1 MEEEQRQ
8 SGGPPLDDPFATVL
22 VETTEAL
29 VCVLD
34 HEARVLLFNEA
45 CVRATGFAREEVIGR
60 PAWETVIPGEERA
73 AFQELIA
80 YLWKTGF
87 SSPRLGHWMTR
98 EGGRR
103 LVSWSNRLLTDAQ
116 GAPLCLVT
124 SGLDLTDRAPAGEEE
139 LPAHEDDPD
148 VRLAEAGRL
157 ASEQRALRRV
167 ATLVAS
173 EVTPE
178 QVFAVVSEECAR
190 VLDVT
195 SSAIMRY
202 EPDNT
207 ATIVARHSRD
217 GTEAF
222 SVGASVGTDGDSS
235 VARVRRTGAPA
246 RIDDWGAV
254 QGHFASTMLR
264 IGYRSTASAPIV
276 VGGTLWGAVTIA
288 SVDVLPPHSETRLGA
303 FSDLVSLAVASAQAR
318 TDLHASRARVLK
330 AGDEQRRILERNLHD
345 GAQQRL
351 VSLAL
356 LLRAAQARL
365 RHGPEGVSE
374 LLTAA
379 SAELDAGLAELREI
393 ARGLHP
399 GALTE
404 HGLQRALES
413 LGNRLSLPVSL
424 DVLEERLPLH
434 LEATAY
440 YIVSEALTNVTKH
453 AEAGRADVRV
463 ARDGDVLRLEVRDD
477 GRGGAD
483 PSGGSGILGLRD
495 RAEAV
500 GGTLHV
506 VSPPG
511 RGTTVVAS
519 LPVRET

>member
-1 MEEEQRQ
+1 M
-8 SGGPPLDDPFATVL
+8 
-22 VETTEAL
+22 
-29 VCVLD
+29 
-34 HEARVLLFNEA
+34 
-45 CVRATGFAREEVIGR
+45 
-60 PAWETVIPGEERA
+60 
-73 AFQELIA
+73 
-80 YLWKTGF
+80 
-87 SSPRLGHWMTR
+87 
-98 EGGRR
+98 
-103 LVSWSNRLLTDAQ
+103 
-116 GAPLCLVT
+116 
-124 SGLDLTDRAPAGEEE
+124 
-139 LPAHEDDPD
+139 
-148 VRLAEAGRL
+148 RLAEAGRL

-178 QVFAVVSEECAR
+178 RVFAAVSEECAR
-190 VLDVT
+190 VLEVS

-202 EPDNT
+202 LRRRHGRRSS
-207 ATIVARHSRD
+207 ARHSRD
-217 GTEAF
+217 GSEAF
-222 SVGASVGTDGDSS
+222 AVGASVDTEADSS

-246 RIDDWGAV
+246 RIDDWGEVGGA
-254 QGHFASTMLR
+254 FADRMLR
-264 IGYRSTASAPIV
+264 VGYRSTASAPIV

-288 SVDVLPPHSETRLGA
+288 SGDALPAGAETRLGA

-365 RHGPEGVSE
+365 RSGPEGVSRRCS
-374 LLTAA
+374 TAA
-379 SAELDAGLAELREI
+379 AAELDAGLAELREI

-399 GALTE
+399 GALD
-404 HGLQRALES
+404 RA
-413 LGNRLSLPVSL
+413 RPAA
-424 DVLEERLPLH
+424 R
-434 LEATAY
+434 
-440 YIVSEALTNVTKH
+440 
-453 AEAGRADVRV
+453 AGGPRQPDRACPWSSTCSTSGCPSTSRRRRTTSSPRPSRTSPSTRRRR
-463 ARDGDVLRLEVRDD
+463 APRYAWRRDGDLLRLEVRDD

-483 PSGGSGILGLRD
+483 PTRGSGILGLRD

-519 LPVRET
+519 LPVGGG

>member
-1 MEEEQRQ
+1 
-8 SGGPPLDDPFATVL
+8 
-22 VETTEAL
+22 
-29 VCVLD
+29 
-34 HEARVLLFNEA
+34 
-45 CVRATGFAREEVIGR
+45 
-60 PAWETVIPGEERA
+60 
-73 AFQELIA
+73 
-80 YLWKTGF
+80 
-87 SSPRLGHWMTR
+87 MTR
-98 EGGRR
+98 DGGRR

-116 GAPLCLVT
+116 GTPLCLVT
-124 SGLDLTDRAPAGEEE
+124 CGLDLTDRAAVDREEH
-139 LPAHEDDPD
+139 PAHDDDPD

-157 ASEQRALRRV
+157 AIEQRALRRV

-178 QVFAVVSEECAR
+178 RVFAAVSEECAR

-202 EPDNT
+202 QPDGT

-217 GTEAF
+217 GGEEFA
-222 SVGASVGTDGDSS
+222 VGASVDTDVDSS
-235 VARVRRTGAPA
+235 VGRVRRTGAPS

-254 QGHFASTMLR
+254 EGALASRMQR
-264 IGYRSTASAPIV
+264 VGYRSTASAPIV

-288 SVDVLPPHSETRLGA
+288 SGDTLPPDSELRLGA
-303 FSDLVSLAVASAQAR
+303 FCDLVSLAVASAQAR
-318 TDLHASRARVLK
+318 SDLHASRARVLK

-365 RHGPEGVSE
+365 RNGTEGVSE
-374 LLTAA
+374 LLTSAA
-379 SAELDAGLAELREI
+379 AELDAGLAELREI

-404 HGLQRALES
+404 HGLHGALEA
-413 LGNRLSLPVSL
+413 LGNRIGLPVELEVL
-424 DVLEERLPLH
+424 DERLPLH
-434 LEATAY
+434 LEATAF

-453 AEAGRADVRV
+453 AEATRADVRV
-463 ARDGDVLRLEVRDD
+463 TRDGELLHLEVRDD
-477 GRGGAD
+477 GHGGAD
-483 PSGGSGILGLRD
+483 PSRGSGILGLRD

-519 LPVRET
+519 LPIREG